1 MPATPLLAPANALYR
16 PAPFQSITLKRSI
29 QQSQRLI
36 SNTSCSRFV
45 FTPVQAGKGLN
56 DSETNLPCQALFAA
70 PALLPLWLTGAAA
83 AADVDIDD
91 AVLDAAYSAEYSQST
106 GSTDLLV
113 SVLATVVFVLL
124 AVVTAGVS

>member
-1 MPATPLLAPANALYR
+1 MPATPLLAPGNALCR

-36 SNTSCSRFV
+36 SNTSCSRLV
-45 FTPVQAGKGLN
+45 FTPVHAGKRLN
-56 DSETNLPCQALFAA
+56 DSETNLHCSLLFAA